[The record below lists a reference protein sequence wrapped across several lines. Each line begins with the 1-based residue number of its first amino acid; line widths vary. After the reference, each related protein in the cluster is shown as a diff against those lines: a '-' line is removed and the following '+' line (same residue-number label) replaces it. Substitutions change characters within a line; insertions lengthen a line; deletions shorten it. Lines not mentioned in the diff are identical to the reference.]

1 MIMEMET
8 QILEQPTDRRTAE
21 SDTAAN
27 ARLYKS
33 IPGHV
38 DYIPNPEYLSAG
50 AEEELFGPGAPT
62 VLTPQWKPSQRFE
75 DSQDEV
81 ETPQPRAANLSRQ
94 DEAVLFKRYNCAR
107 HHLAAL
113 MEKQTRCFAGSR
125 VPEILMWHRRGLE
138 NRTALAEANMALV
151 VAMAKRTRSNSVDFG
166 ELVSEGNMV
175 LLRAV
180 DKFDF
185 SRGFRFSTYACT
197 AILRAFGRL
206 AAVDGTYRKR
216 FPTNSELER
225 DLGDESKGQ
234 HAYQRELALKDLRRE
249 MILNRAGLTDVEQTV
264 LGARFAL
271 VGRDH
276 VHTLQEAGGLVGLTG
291 EGVRQVQNRAL
302 AKLRLALER
311 PLIPTTTRLGKTD
324 GVIEDLTAPIPTPM
338 DQGVPAVAECGS

>member
-1 MIMEMET
+1 MEMET
-8 QILEQPTDRRTAE
+8 QTLEQPTDRRTAE
-21 SDTAAN
+21 RDTAAN

-33 IPGHV
+33 IPGRV
-38 DYIPNPEYLSAG
+38 DYIPNPEYLCAG
-50 AEEELFGPGAPT
+50 AEEELFGSNAQT
-62 VLTPQWKPSQRFE
+62 ILAPQWRPSPKLE
-75 DSQDEV
+75 DGQDDV
-81 ETPQPRAANLSRQ
+81 EPLQTRAANLSRQ
-94 DEAVLFKRYNCAR
+94 DEALLFKRYNCAR
-107 HHLAAL
+107 YHLSKL
-113 MEKQTRCFAGSR
+113 MEKQTRCFAGNR

-138 NRTALAEANMALV
+138 NRIALTEANMALV
-151 VAMAKRTRSNSVDFG
+151 VAMAKRTKGNSMDFG
-166 ELVSEGNMV
+166 ELVSEGNIV

-197 AILRAFGRL
+197 AILRAFSRL
-206 AAVDGTYRKR
+206 AAVDGTRRKR

-225 DLGDESKGQ
+225 DLGDESEGQ
-234 HAYQRELALKDLRRE
+234 HAYQRELELKDLRVE

-302 AKLRLALER
+302 AKLRLALEHTF
-311 PLIPTTTRLGKTD
+311 IPATTSPGKT
-324 GVIEDLTAPIPTPM
+324 GGALGNLTAPISGRM
-338 DQGVPAVAECGS
+338 DLEVLAVAECGS

>member
-8 QILEQPTDRRTAE
+8 RTLEQPTNRRTAE

-33 IPGHV
+33 IPGRV

-50 AEEELFGPGAPT
+50 AEEELFGSNAPMI
-62 VLTPQWKPSQRFE
+62 LTPQWRHSQRFE
-75 DSQDEV
+75 DGQDDV
-81 ETPQPRAANLSRQ
+81 ETPQARAPNLSRQ
-94 DEAVLFKRYNCAR
+94 DEAVLFRRYNCAR
-107 HHLAAL
+107 RHLAAL
-113 MEKQTRCFAGSR
+113 MEKQTRCFAGSL

-151 VAMAKRTRSNSVDFG
+151 VAMARRSRASSVDFG
-166 ELVSEGNMV
+166 DLVSEGNMV

-234 HAYQRELALKDLRRE
+234 HAYQGELALKDLRRE
-249 MILNRAGLTDVEQTV
+249 MILNRAGLTDVERTV

-271 VGRDH
+271 AGRDH
-276 VHTLQEAGGLVGLTG
+276 VHTLQEAGGLVQLTG
-291 EGVRQVQNRAL
+291 EGVRHVQNRAL
-302 AKLRLALER
+302 AKLRLVLEH
-311 PLIPTTTRLGKTD
+311 PLIPTTTRPDKT
-324 GVIEDLTAPIPTPM
+324 GGTFAENGRQNLIKSFC
-338 DQGVPAVAECGS
+338 VPAVL